1 MKCSLR
7 EWPTRDFGPAH
18 PYAHCFF
25 PPPFMKARENPFA
38 TKHTE
43 KLAYRLPGGVTWPA
57 LLERLKAQEY
67 CGSIVGRH
75 GTGKSTLLEEFIPH
89 LKKLG
94 FEPHLIQLKTES
106 SMREKEGL
114 PAVLRRITKPAFIL
128 LDGAEQL
135 STRHWL
141 PVRSA
146 ASTAAGFLVTV
157 HRVSRLPTLVECDTN
172 PDLLAGLVKEL
183 TGQALP
189 LEQATEMVNRHFGNV
204 RACLRE
210 LSDEWSERHKGKLA
224 A

>member
-1 MKCSLR
+1 
-7 EWPTRDFGPAH
+7 
-18 PYAHCFF
+18 
-25 PPPFMKARENPFA
+25 MKARDNPFA
-38 TKHTE
+38 TQRTE
-43 KLAYRLPGGVTWPA
+43 KLAFRLPGGTTWPA

-75 GTGKSTLLEEFIPH
+75 GTGKTTLLEEFIPH

-94 FEPHLIQLKTES
+94 FEPQLIQLRTES
-106 SMREKEGL
+106 SMREKEAL
-114 PAVLRRITKPAFIL
+114 PAVLRRIMKPAFIL

-146 ASTAAGFLVTV
+146 ASTAAGFLITI
-157 HRVSRLPTLVECDTN
+157 HRVSRLPTLIECDSN
-172 PDLLAGLVKEL
+172 PALLAGLVHEL
-183 TGQALP
+183 TGKPFAL
-189 LEQATEMVNRHFGNV
+189 EEATELVTRHFGDM

-210 LSDEWSERHKGKLA
+210 LYDEWGARHKGKLA